1 MKWLFRL
8 FSILYIVGIFLFADS
23 PVVADLSLFNPYS
36 LLHIPLYGILTL
48 LLFFSFVPLKSDMRN
63 STDSTHSTHS
73 TYSTNLTH
81 STYSTYS
88 THLTYFVIV
97 VVISLGVA
105 VADEFHQAY
114 VPGRNASV
122 YDVLLDMVGIV
133 LCLLSIRWSRRPT
146 D

>member
-48 LLFFSFVPLKSDMRN
+48 LLFFSFVPLKSDVRN
-63 STDSTHSTHS
+63 STD
-73 TYSTNLTH
+73 
-81 STYSTYS
+81 S

-122 YDVLLDMVGIV
+122 YDVLLDMVGIG
-133 LCLLSIRWSRRPT
+133 LCLFIVKRLQ
-146 D
+146 

>member
-1 MKWLFRL
+1 MTKLVFRML
-8 FSILYIVGIFLFADS
+8 AICYTAGIFLFADS
-23 PVVADLSLFNPYS
+23 HVVADLSLFNPYS

-48 LLFFSFVPLKSDMRN
+48 LLFFSFVPLKSDVRN

-73 TYSTNLTH
+73 TNLTH
-81 STYSTYS
+81 STHS
-88 THLTYFVIV
+88 TYFVIV

-133 LCLLSIRWSRRPT
+133 LCLFIMKRVRRLSGVC
-146 D
+146 

>member
-23 PVVADLSLFNPYS
+23 PVVADLAPFNPYS

-48 LLFFSFVPLKSDMRN
+48 LLFFSFVPLKSDVRN
-63 STDSTHSTHS
+63 STDSTHSTH
-73 TYSTNLTH
+73 
-81 STYSTYS
+81 S

-133 LCLLSIRWSRRPT
+133 LCLFIVKRLQ
-146 D
+146 

>member
-1 MKWLFRL
+1 MTRFCFRL
-8 FSILYIVGIFLFADS
+8 FSIAYVAGIFLFADS
-23 PVVADLSLFNPYS
+23 SVISDLSPFNPYS

-48 LLFFSFVPLKSDMRN
+48 LLFFSFVPLKSDVRN

-81 STYSTYS
+81 STGFTIAG
-88 THLTYFVIV
+88 VIA
-97 VVISLGVA
+97 LGVA

-133 LCLLSIRWSRRPT
+133 LCLFIVKRLQ
-146 D
+146 

>member
-1 MKWLFRL
+1 MTKLVFRML
-8 FSILYIVGIFLFADS
+8 AICYTAGIFLFADS

-133 LCLLSIRWSRRPT
+133 LCLFIVKRLQ
-146 D
+146 